1 MESAHSA
8 EGLARIYETK
18 QRQVLEH
25 SNLNIK
31 YFEIA
36 DFVTWWWCVWNI

>member
-1 MESAHSA
+1 MESERSA
-8 EGLARIYETK
+8 EVLARIYETK
-18 QRQVLEH
+18 QSQVLEH

-36 DFVTWWWCVWNI
+36 DFVNWWLCVWNI